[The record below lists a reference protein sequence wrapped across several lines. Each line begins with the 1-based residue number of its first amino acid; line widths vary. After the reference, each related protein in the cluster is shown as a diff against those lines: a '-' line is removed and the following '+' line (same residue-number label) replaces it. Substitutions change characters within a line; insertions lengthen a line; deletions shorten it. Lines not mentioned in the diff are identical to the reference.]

1 MSKNMV
7 LGNSSKNIIWQSGG
21 IGNVWIKLDNT
32 DCLISWNYF
41 CQNCHCNN
49 PFKDLIPLLIV
60 DNLSKDKAS
69 YKKKRGRKPIAE
81 EKKQKILELHNAGMS
96 IRTIAKEVKLSKS
109 SVNNIVKKNRTPS
122 SIQSKGGRENISEM
136 DITCPNFK
144 YEKNGHIP
152 EIVRKDENG
161 NTKDGG

>member
-1 MSKNMV
+1 MET
-7 LGNSSKNIIWQSGG
+7 NINFCSLEFLYHSDFVYSGICPF
-21 IGNVWIKLDNT
+21 IGSP
-32 DCLISWNYF
+32 C
-41 CQNCHCNN
+41 
-49 PFKDLIPLLIV
+49 PFHFLVSFSPSGLPKQVQKQPR
-60 DNLSKDKAS
+60 
-69 YKKKRGRKPIAE
+69 KRGRKPIVE
-81 EKKQKILELHNAGMS
+81 EKKQKILELCNAGMS
-96 IRTIAKEVKLSKS
+96 IRAIAKEVKLSKS
-109 SVNNIVKKNRTPS
+109 SISNIVKKNRTPS